1 MHMSSQSTT
10 NTDDRKKHEENTN
23 KENKDKEKVTTAEML
38 MALNQEEASVT
49 FGEDE
54 DSVVNDIPINESSE
68 SSEDDQKKSIPTT
81 KKRRN
86 TCTTFSTTGMPIKGY
101 ILDDE
106 NKKCRHYVKKS
117 EDGYAR
123 SYVLCGAGTGLH
135 CEHCKRAGEIP
146 KDRTYKTM
154 HNHLHSTNKNIRCKH
169 IETHPLRKPKT
180 LLNICHDIKRGNTN
194 NYVTIENAEAFIK
207 SFFISNLNYSID
219 EINVLVEWE
228 IYDLEEDEDTAFP
241 MRKSQW
247 DTHHE
252 AWKTAILEAH
262 QGEDNAYY
270 AWHGLRKKQLEAMH
284 EEFEKNIIIT
294 HNKHN
299 SDKSL
304 SKGALSNLTIINA
317 AYMWLGPCFN
327 TPCTRDV
334 FFKTFNMISDL
345 SYEDFSMFLNPDG
358 IIDDTTISFKG
369 SIGSDR
375 KSSNEEEQEEKPLR
389 RSERIR
395 N

>member
-146 KDRTYKTM
+146 KDRGPAG
-154 HNHLHSTNKNIRCKH
+154 RQ
-169 IETHPLRKPKT
+169 R
-180 LLNICHDIKRGNTN
+180 
-194 NYVTIENAEAFIK
+194 
-207 SFFISNLNYSID
+207 
-219 EINVLVEWE
+219 EIQ
-228 IYDLEEDEDTAFP
+228 YYHYCF
-241 MRKSQW
+241 
-247 DTHHE
+247 
-252 AWKTAILEAH
+252 
-262 QGEDNAYY
+262 DNFVGRA
-270 AWHGLRKKQLEAMH
+270 
-284 EEFEKNIIIT
+284 
-294 HNKHN
+294 
-299 SDKSL
+299 
-304 SKGALSNLTIINA
+304 
-317 AYMWLGPCFN
+317 
-327 TPCTRDV
+327 V
-334 FFKTFNMISDL
+334 
-345 SYEDFSMFLNPDG
+345 
-358 IIDDTTISFKG
+358 
-369 SIGSDR
+369 
-375 KSSNEEEQEEKPLR
+375 
-389 RSERIR
+389 
-395 N
+395 